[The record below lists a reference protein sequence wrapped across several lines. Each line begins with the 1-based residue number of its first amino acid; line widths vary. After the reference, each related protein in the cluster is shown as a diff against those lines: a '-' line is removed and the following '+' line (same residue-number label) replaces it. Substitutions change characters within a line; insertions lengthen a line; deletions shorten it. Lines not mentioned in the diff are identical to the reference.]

1 MGVILPATLD
11 YLLRWVKMDN
21 EILTYLQNMSNS
33 IFTLEQKFDGLKDD
47 IHQIDVKV
55 EKAISEGDGEHK
67 HTRESLDYLRTSLR
81 EKVNKNSQ
89 DLRDAKSTMKT
100 IKALGSLLL
109 AVALIAGGI
118 GAFIMIF
125 K

>member
-1 MGVILPATLD
+1 MNEEVMSSREVIS
-11 YLLRWVKMDN
+11 M
-21 EILTYLQNMSNS
+21 LQTMSNS
-33 IFTLEQKFDGLKDD
+33 IFSLEQKFDNIKDAIHHLD
-47 IHQIDVKV
+47 IKV
-55 EKAISEGDGEHK
+55 EKSISEGDGEHK

-81 EKVNKNSQ
+81 DKVDKNTQ

-109 AVALIAGGI
+109 AIALIAGGI
-118 GAFIMIF
+118 GAFVMIF